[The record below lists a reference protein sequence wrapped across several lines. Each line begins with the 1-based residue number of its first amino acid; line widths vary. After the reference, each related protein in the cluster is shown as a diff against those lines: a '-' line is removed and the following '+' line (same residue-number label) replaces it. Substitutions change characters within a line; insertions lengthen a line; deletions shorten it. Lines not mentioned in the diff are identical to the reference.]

1 MTRNPGTNGDE
12 IVYGKSSYVLVVVV
26 GGVVVVVVD
35 VTVPP
40 SSPLVSS
47 SIDDGVG
54 GCVGSFVVVFDGLL
68 WVLFI

>member
-26 GGVVVVVVD
+26 GGVVVD